1 MVLEGLP
8 DDFRMDPAIQNST
21 RKLQQQN
28 DTNNHG
34 KIVQSS
40 WLDAKLKLPQSES
53 KNLGE
58 LFKKHLEN
66 KHPENN
72 NKIEKIWGQNVPKSN
87 AGWGDESEIKK
98 SNEAAVPED
107 RKRHLDEIKR
117 IEEKLKAKAK
127 AKLEKTESDQIP
139 VSLENW
145 GKVEG
150 RGDTGGFN
158 REIWSDANN
167 KLEKRNFS
175 NDDFDT
181 VLGRLNEPSYIRNP
195 MRDSFDGFGRNDDF
209 SRNDGF
215 DRNREVF
222 GRKDRYEE
230 RNMGFGRDFDNYR
243 RERIPENFSRD
254 YKDHE
259 RREHYRGGAQDDF
272 YNSNN
277 NSGQQV
283 GYRMRDLQTGQVTL
297 FNPKAD
303 ADEKVFVPQSSRS
316 NARSERQNWP
326 PYEDRYRN
334 PMYGDYEHE
343 PYYDSRGEYFPNQ
356 QPRYQDYRN
365 TEQFYDVRDP
375 RRYDQGQSMFPSD
388 EWNSHMNPENY
399 YWNQSKDQQPQW

>member
-1 MVLEGLP
+1 
-8 DDFRMDPAIQNST
+8 
-21 RKLQQQN
+21 
-28 DTNNHG
+28 
-34 KIVQSS
+34 
-40 WLDAKLKLPQSES
+40 
-53 KNLGE
+53 
-58 LFKKHLEN
+58 
-66 KHPENN
+66 
-72 NKIEKIWGQNVPKSN
+72 
-87 AGWGDESEIKK
+87 
-98 SNEAAVPED
+98 
-107 RKRHLDEIKR
+107 
-117 IEEKLKAKAK
+117 
-127 AKLEKTESDQIP
+127 
-139 VSLENW
+139 
-145 GKVEG
+145 
-150 RGDTGGFN
+150 
-158 REIWSDANN
+158 
-167 KLEKRNFS
+167 
-175 NDDFDT
+175 
-181 VLGRLNEPSYIRNP
+181 

-209 SRNDGF
+209 GRNDGF

-334 PMYGDYEHE
+334 PMYGDY
-343 PYYDSRGEYFPNQ
+343 R
-356 QPRYQDYRN
+356 
-365 TEQFYDVRDP
+365 
-375 RRYDQGQSMFPSD
+375 
-388 EWNSHMNPENY
+388 
-399 YWNQSKDQQPQW
+399 